1 MRKQFPSNIDH
12 DHHRLIIN
20 KLSYKRCVALRLR
33 KEPRREGISVD
44 SLKKRKNAHTNMMM
58 GLCLMFNVGF
68 GLAMKIRFIALFRFM
83 KMVIAKWLT
92 WKYL

>member
-1 MRKQFPSNIDH
+1 MRKQFPGNIH
-12 DHHRLIIN
+12 HEHHRLIIN